1 MSIPVPSAVS
11 ALWQELAN
19 QGPVTARY
27 KPSMTKELPEP
38 ARRWLEHSSKNG
50 TPLWRSVE
58 LDMTGEIKLGKQWQP
73 FRARQ
78 ILSPGEGFIWAAR
91 SRMFGLPIIGFD
103 RFASGQGQMRWKL
116 LNTIPVLS
124 STSPDVTRSAAG
136 RLVAESVLLP
146 TAFQTA
152 VWSPGPATDV
162 VTMGRTIN
170 GEDENAYLR
179 ITAAGQL
186 AEVSMMRWGNPGGEK
201 PGRYPFGV
209 AIEEEK
215 EFSGVTLPSVLRAG
229 WRWGTPRQSE
239 GEFFH
244 ATITGASFR

>member
-1 MSIPVPSAVS
+1 
-11 ALWQELAN
+11 
-19 QGPVTARY
+19 
-27 KPSMTKELPEP
+27 
-38 ARRWLEHSSKNG
+38 
-50 TPLWRSVE
+50 
-58 LDMTGEIKLGKQWQP
+58 
-73 FRARQ
+73 
-78 ILSPGEGFIWAAR
+78 
-91 SRMFGLPIIGFD
+91 MFGLPFTGFD

-124 STSPDVTRSAAG
+124 STSADVTRSAAG

-152 VWSPGPATDV
+152 VWSPGPAADV
-162 VTMGRTIN
+162 VTMSRTTN
-170 GEDENAYLR
+170 GEDEIVHLR

-209 AIEEEK
+209 AIEEEQ
-215 EFSGVTLPSVLRAG
+215 EFSGLTLPSVLRAG
-229 WRWGTPRQSE
+229 WWWGTPSQSE
-239 GEFFH
+239 GEFFR

>member
-1 MSIPVPSAVS
+1 MNITVPPAVNT
-11 ALWQELAN
+11 LWQELAN

-27 KPSMTKELPEP
+27 EPSITKELPEP
-38 ARRWLEHSSKNG
+38 ARRWLKHSIKNG

-58 LDMTGEIKLGKQWQP
+58 LEMTGEIKLGKRWQP

-78 ILSPGEGFIWAAR
+78 IISPGEGFIWAAH
-91 SRMFGLPIIGFD
+91 SRMFGLPITGFD

-124 STSPDVTRSAAG
+124 STSADVTRSAAG

-146 TAFQTA
+146 TAFQSA
-152 VWSPGPATDV
+152 VWSPGPAADV
-162 VTMGRTIN
+162 VTMSRIIN
-170 GEDENAYLR
+170 GEDENVHLR
-179 ITAAGQL
+179 ITSAGQL
-186 AEVSMMRWGNPGGEK
+186 AEVSMMRWGSPAGEK

-215 EFSGVTLPSVLRAG
+215 EFSGLTLPAVLRAG
-229 WRWGTPRQSE
+229 WWWGTPRQSE

-244 ATITGASFR
+244 ATITEASFR